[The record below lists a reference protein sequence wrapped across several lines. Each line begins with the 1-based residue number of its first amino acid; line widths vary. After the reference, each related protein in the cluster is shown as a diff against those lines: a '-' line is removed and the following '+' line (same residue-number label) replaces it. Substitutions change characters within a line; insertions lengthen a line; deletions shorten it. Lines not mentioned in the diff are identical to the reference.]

1 MLFYYYSIQHYNII
15 KNISLV
21 FFLFKYIINLV
32 TNQNTQPR
40 QGKYVCKPGK
50 GKEQKFLERE
60 GYDMSE
66 NKMTQQK
73 EWQKEEAHFKE
84 CRAVIAANMAA
95 YERQYEERRKET
107 KALFDEV
114 QSGNVE
120 LYDQMMTSR
129 SLEEHSLNQLQKNQA
144 AYEKPFFGRIDYRNL
159 DERLFESIYIGKHG
173 VLRGK
178 TDVEIVDWRAPI
190 SKVYYENELGEGTY
204 SIPASHSDGKGREYQ
219 IDLSLKRTYDIEE
232 GRIQGFYDSDVA
244 ANDELLVKYL
254 SKNRDAVLGDIIAT
268 IQKEQNEIIRESP
281 FHNIIVQGV
290 AGSGKTTVAMHRIS
304 YIMYNYK
311 ERFTPN
317 EFCIVGGSD
326 ILIDYITGGL
336 PELDVYDVKHMR
348 MDELLTHL
356 LQKEWKKKYQVIP
369 PSPSNAWKSKMLF
382 ASELEQHMQRLRE
395 HILGNCVVYDEELG
409 MLLSQQSNDDFIK
422 GNPDYS
428 INRLLVTLDERLRA
442 RIKLQCQGREEIGI
456 FKKKCAQYKNY
467 FTNYCYKGSVV
478 NLYLQFLE
486 VYGKSYY
493 INMAPVLEQIAH
505 GRFDVYDIAAMLLIY
520 YRALQ
525 RKPDEEFG
533 QIFIDEAQDFGAI
546 VYYALRTVLPACY
559 FTIMGDVSQNVNYE
573 CGMNEWN
580 DMRQKIFDSS
590 TDQFRVLAKSYR
602 NTIEIS
608 EFAGKILTSAS
619 RGQYKIEP
627 VIRHGEPV
635 HLIESISKEEAAG
648 LSAEILAKMQQKGYE
663 TMAVI
668 CFSDEEKESVIQRLS
683 HQIPLTDSDKSGFS
697 KGVMVLT
704 VPETKGL
711 EFDCVLLWK
720 PDMKGY
726 KENPKL
732 AKLLYVAATRAL
744 HELFVIK

>member
-1 MLFYYYSIQHYNII
+1 
-15 KNISLV
+15 
-21 FFLFKYIINLV
+21 
-32 TNQNTQPR
+32 
-40 QGKYVCKPGK
+40 
-50 GKEQKFLERE
+50 
-60 GYDMSE
+60 MSE
-66 NKMTQQK
+66 NKAVSDRQWKM
-73 EWQKEEAHFKE
+73 EEEHLKE
-84 CRAVIAANMAA
+84 CRALIASNIDL
-95 YERQYEERRKET
+95 YEQQFEKRHMET

-120 LYDQMMTSR
+120 LYDQMMASK
-129 SLEEHSLNQLQKNQA
+129 SLEEHSFNQLHKNQS

-173 VLRGK
+173 VFKNR
-178 TDVEIVDWRAPI
+178 TDVAVVDWRAPI
-190 SKVYYENELGEGTY
+190 STVYYENELGEGTY
-204 SIPASHSDGKGREYQ
+204 SIPDSKSDGKGRAYR
-219 IDLSLKRTYDIEE
+219 IDLSLKRTYDIEN
-232 GRIQGFYDSDVA
+232 GTLQGFYDSDVA

-281 FHNIIVQGV
+281 FHNVLVQGV

-311 ERFTPN
+311 ERFTSN

-348 MDELLTHL
+348 MDELLAHL
-356 LQKEWKKKYQVIP
+356 LKREWKKKYKIVP
-369 PSPSNAWKSKMLF
+369 PSPNLAWKSKMLF
-382 ASELEQHMQRLRE
+382 ANELEHYLQILRG
-395 HILGNCVVYDEELG
+395 HILANCVVCDEDIG
-409 MLLSQQSNDDFIK
+409 MLLSQKSNDDFIK

-456 FKKKCAQYKNY
+456 FKKKLAQYKNY
-467 FTNYCYKGSVV
+467 FGSHCYKGSVV
-478 NLYLQFLE
+478 NLYIQFLE
-486 VYGKSYY
+486 AYGNTYY
-493 INMAPVLEQIAH
+493 INMDEVI
-505 GRFDVYDIAAMLLIY
+505 GNVSRGMFDVYDAAAMLLIY

-525 RKPDEEFG
+525 KKPDDEFG
-533 QIFIDEAQDFGAI
+533 QIFIDEAQDFGPI
-546 VYYALRTVLPACY
+546 VYYALKTVLPECF

-580 DMRQKIFDSS
+580 DMQQKIFDGSA
-590 TDQFRVLAKSYR
+590 DRFCVLAKSYR

-608 EFAGKILTSAS
+608 DFAGKILSSAS
-619 RGQYKIEP
+619 RGAYKIEP

-635 HLIESISKEEAAG
+635 HFVENISAEEAAG
-648 LSAEILAKMQQKGYE
+648 LSADIISDMQKKGYE
-663 TMAVI
+663 TLAVI
-668 CFSDEEKESVIQRLS
+668 CFSDAEKEHVTKRLGR
-683 HQIPLTDSDKSGFS
+683 QVQLTDSDKSGFS

-720 PDMKGY
+720 PDLKGY
-726 KENPKL
+726 KDNPKL

-744 HELFVIK
+744 HELFVIE

>member
-1 MLFYYYSIQHYNII
+1 
-15 KNISLV
+15 
-21 FFLFKYIINLV
+21 
-32 TNQNTQPR
+32 
-40 QGKYVCKPGK
+40 
-50 GKEQKFLERE
+50 
-60 GYDMSE
+60 MSE
-66 NKMTQQK
+66 NKAATDRQWQMEK
-73 EWQKEEAHFKE
+73 EHLKE
-84 CRAVIAANMAA
+84 CRALIAANIDA
-95 YERQYEERRKET
+95 YEQQFEKRHKET

-120 LYDQMMTSR
+120 LYDQMMASK
-129 SLEEHSLNQLQKNQA
+129 SLEEHSFNQLHKNKA

-173 VLRGK
+173 VFKNK
-178 TDVEIVDWRAPI
+178 TDVAVVDWRAPI
-190 SKVYYENELGEGTY
+190 STVYYENELGEGTY
-204 SIPASHSDGKGREYQ
+204 SIPDSNSDGKGRAYR
-219 IDLSLKRTYDIEE
+219 IDLSLKRTYDIEN
-232 GRIQGFYDSDVA
+232 GTLQGFYDSDVA

-281 FHNIIVQGV
+281 FHNVLVQGV

-311 ERFTPN
+311 ERFTSN

-348 MDELLTHL
+348 MDELLVHL
-356 LQKEWKKKYQVIP
+356 LKREWKKKYKIVP
-369 PSPSNAWKSKMLF
+369 PSPDLAWKSKMLF
-382 ASELEQHMQRLRE
+382 ANELEHYLQMLRDR
-395 HILGNCVVYDEELG
+395 ILANCVVCDEDIG
-409 MLLSQQSNDDFIK
+409 MLLSQKNNDDFIK
-422 GNPDYS
+422 GNPSYS

-456 FKKKCAQYKNY
+456 FKKKLAQYKNY
-467 FTNYCYKGSVV
+467 FGSHCYKGSVV
-478 NLYLQFLE
+478 SLYVQFLE
-486 VYGKSYY
+486 AYGNTYY
-493 INMAPVLEQIAH
+493 IDMEQVI
-505 GRFDVYDIAAMLLIY
+505 GNVSRGVFDVYDVAAMLLIY

-525 RKPDEEFG
+525 KKPDDEFG
-533 QIFIDEAQDFGAI
+533 QIFIDEAQDFGPI

-573 CGMNEWN
+573 CGMNEWT
-580 DMRQKIFDSS
+580 DMKQKIFDGSG
-590 TDQFRVLAKSYR
+590 DRFRVLAKSYR

-608 EFAGKILTSAS
+608 DFAGKILSSAS
-619 RGQYKIEP
+619 RGAYKIEP

-635 HLIESISKEEAAG
+635 HFVESISMEEAAG
-648 LSAEILAKMQQKGYE
+648 LSADIISDMQQKGYE
-663 TMAVI
+663 TLAVI
-668 CFSDEEKESVIQRLS
+668 CFSDEEKEYVTRRLS
-683 HQIPLTDSDKSGFS
+683 RQVQVTDSDKSGFS

-720 PDMKGY
+720 PDLEGY
-726 KENPKL
+726 KDNPKL

-744 HELFVIK
+744 HELFVMK

>member
-1 MLFYYYSIQHYNII
+1 MEES
-15 KNISLV
+15 K
-21 FFLFKYIINLV
+21 
-32 TNQNTQPR
+32 
-40 QGKYVCKPGK
+40 
-50 GKEQKFLERE
+50 QKK
-60 GYDMSE
+60 S
-66 NKMTQQK
+66 K
-73 EWQKEEAHFKE
+73 EWQQEEQHLKE
-84 CRAVIAANMAA
+84 CRMLIASNIEE
-95 YERQYEERRKET
+95 YEKQFEERHKET

-120 LYDQMMTSR
+120 LYDQMMASK
-129 SLEEHSLNQLQKNQA
+129 SLEEHSYNQLAKNQA
-144 AYEKPFFGRIDYRNL
+144 ALDRPYFGRIDYRNL

-173 VLRGK
+173 VLRDK
-178 TDVEIVDWRAPI
+178 INVEVVDWRAPI
-190 SKVYYENELGEGTY
+190 STVYYENELGKGTY
-204 SIPASHSDGKGREYQ
+204 SIPDSNSDGKGREYR
-219 IDLSLKRTYDIEE
+219 IDLNLKRTYDIET
-232 GRIQGFYDSDVA
+232 GKLQGFYDSDVA
-244 ANDELLVKYL
+244 ANDELLIKYL

-290 AGSGKTTVAMHRIS
+290 AGSGKTTVAIHRIS

-311 ERFTPN
+311 ERFTSN

-336 PELDVYDVKHMR
+336 PELEVYDVKHMR

-356 LQKEWKKKYQVIP
+356 LKQEWKKKYKLVP
-369 PSPSNAWKSKMLF
+369 PSPKYAWKSKMLF
-382 ASELEQHMQRLRE
+382 ATELEHHMQSLRDY
-395 HILGNCVVYDEELG
+395 ILANCVVYDEDIG
-409 MLLSQQSNDDFIK
+409 MLLSQKSNDNFIK

-428 INRLLVTLDERLRA
+428 INRLLVTLDERLRT
-442 RIKLQCQGREEIGI
+442 RIKLQCVGREEVGI
-456 FKKKCAQYKNY
+456 YKKKLMQYKNY
-467 FTNYCYKGSVV
+467 FAKHCYKGSVV
-478 NLYLQFLE
+478 NLYLHFLE
-486 VYGKSYY
+486 AYGKTYY
-493 INMAPVLEQIAH
+493 INMEPVINQVQAGI
-505 GRFDVYDIAAMLLIY
+505 FDVYDVAALLLVY

-546 VYYALRTVLPACY
+546 VYYALKTVLPQCY

-573 CGMNEWN
+573 CGMNEWI
-580 DMRQKIFDSS
+580 DMRKKIFCGSSDS
-590 TDQFRVLAKSYR
+590 FRVLAKSYR

-608 EFAGKILTSAS
+608 EFAGEILSSAS
-619 RGQYKIEP
+619 KGAYKIEP

-635 HLIESISKEEAAG
+635 HFIDSISMVEAAG
-648 LSAEILAKMQQKGYE
+648 LAAELISDLQQKGYE

-668 CFSDEEKESVIQRLS
+668 CFSDGEKEEIAKRLGR
-683 HQIPLTDSDKSGFS
+683 QLTLTDTSQSGFS

-720 PDMKGY
+720 PDLKGY

-744 HELFVIK
+744 HELFVLQ

>member
-1 MLFYYYSIQHYNII
+1 
-15 KNISLV
+15 
-21 FFLFKYIINLV
+21 
-32 TNQNTQPR
+32 
-40 QGKYVCKPGK
+40 
-50 GKEQKFLERE
+50 
-60 GYDMSE
+60 MSE
-66 NKMTQQK
+66 NKAATDRQ
-73 EWQKEEAHFKE
+73 WQMEKKHLKE
-84 CRAVIAANMAA
+84 CRALIATNIDA
-95 YERQYEERRKET
+95 YEQQFEKRHKET

-120 LYDQMMTSR
+120 LYDQMMASR
-129 SLEEHSLNQLQKNQA
+129 SLEEHSFNQLHKNQA

-173 VLRGK
+173 VFKNK
-178 TDVEIVDWRAPI
+178 TDVAVVDWRAPI
-190 SKVYYENELGEGTY
+190 STVYYENELGEGTY
-204 SIPASHSDGKGREYQ
+204 SIPDSNSDGKGRAYR
-219 IDLSLKRTYDIEE
+219 IDLSLKRTYDIEN
-232 GRIQGFYDSDVA
+232 GVLQGFYDSDVA

-281 FHNIIVQGV
+281 FHNVLVQGV

-311 ERFTPN
+311 ERFTSN

-348 MDELLTHL
+348 MDELLVHL
-356 LQKEWKKKYQVIP
+356 LKREWKKKHKIVP
-369 PSPSNAWKSKMLF
+369 PSPDLAWKSKMLF
-382 ASELEQHMQRLRE
+382 ANELEHYLQMLRDR
-395 HILGNCVVYDEELG
+395 ILANCVVCDEDIG
-409 MLLSQQSNDDFIK
+409 MLLSQKNNDDFIK
-422 GNPDYS
+422 GNPSYS

-456 FKKKCAQYKNY
+456 FKKKLAQYKNY
-467 FTNYCYKGSVV
+467 FGSHCYKGSVA
-478 NLYLQFLE
+478 NLYVQFLE
-486 VYGKSYY
+486 TYGNTYY
-493 INMAPVLEQIAH
+493 IDMEQVI
-505 GRFDVYDIAAMLLIY
+505 GNVSRGVFDVYDVAAMLLIY
-520 YRALQ
+520 YRTLQ
-525 RKPDEEFG
+525 KKPDDEFG
-533 QIFIDEAQDFGAI
+533 QIFIDEAQDFGPI

-573 CGMNEWN
+573 CGMNEWT
-580 DMRQKIFDSS
+580 DMKQKIFDGSG
-590 TDQFRVLAKSYR
+590 DRFRVLAKSYR

-608 EFAGKILTSAS
+608 DFAGKILSSAS
-619 RGQYKIEP
+619 RGAYKIEP

-635 HLIESISKEEAAG
+635 HFVESISMEEAAG
-648 LSAEILAKMQQKGYE
+648 LSADIISDMQQKGYE
-663 TMAVI
+663 TLAVI
-668 CFSDEEKESVIQRLS
+668 CFSDEEKEYVTRRLS
-683 HQIPLTDSDKSGFS
+683 RQVQVTDSDKSGFS

-720 PDMKGY
+720 PDLEGY
-726 KENPKL
+726 RDNPKL

-744 HELFVIK
+744 HELFVVK

>member
-1 MLFYYYSIQHYNII
+1 
-15 KNISLV
+15 
-21 FFLFKYIINLV
+21 
-32 TNQNTQPR
+32 
-40 QGKYVCKPGK
+40 
-50 GKEQKFLERE
+50 
-60 GYDMSE
+60 MSE
-66 NKMTQQK
+66 NKAATDRQ
-73 EWQKEEAHFKE
+73 WQMEKKHLKE
-84 CRAVIAANMAA
+84 CRALIATNIDA
-95 YERQYEERRKET
+95 YEQQFEKRHKET

-120 LYDQMMTSR
+120 LYDQMMASR
-129 SLEEHSLNQLQKNQA
+129 SLEEHSFNQLHKNQA

-173 VLRGK
+173 VFKNK
-178 TDVEIVDWRAPI
+178 TDVAVVDWRAPI
-190 SKVYYENELGEGTY
+190 STVYYENELGEGTY
-204 SIPASHSDGKGREYQ
+204 SIPDSNSDGKGRAYR
-219 IDLSLKRTYDIEE
+219 IDLSLKRTYDIEN
-232 GRIQGFYDSDVA
+232 GVLQGFYDSDVA

-281 FHNIIVQGV
+281 FHNVLVQGV

-311 ERFTPN
+311 ERFTSN

-348 MDELLTHL
+348 MDELLVHL
-356 LQKEWKKKYQVIP
+356 LKREWKKKHKIVP
-369 PSPSNAWKSKMLF
+369 PSPDLAWKSKMLF
-382 ASELEQHMQRLRE
+382 ANELEHYLQMLRDR
-395 HILGNCVVYDEELG
+395 ILANCVVCDEDIG
-409 MLLSQQSNDDFIK
+409 MLLSQKNNDDFIK
-422 GNPDYS
+422 GNPSYS

-456 FKKKCAQYKNY
+456 FKKKLAQYKNY
-467 FTNYCYKGSVV
+467 FGSHCYKGSVA
-478 NLYLQFLE
+478 NLYVQFLE
-486 VYGKSYY
+486 TYGNTYY
-493 INMAPVLEQIAH
+493 IDMEQVI
-505 GRFDVYDIAAMLLIY
+505 GNVSRGVFDVYDVAAMLLIY

-525 RKPDEEFG
+525 KKPDDEFG
-533 QIFIDEAQDFGAI
+533 QIFIDEAQDFGPI

-573 CGMNEWN
+573 CGMNEWT
-580 DMRQKIFDSS
+580 DMKQKIFDGSG
-590 TDQFRVLAKSYR
+590 DRFRVLAKSYR

-608 EFAGKILTSAS
+608 DFAGKILSSAS
-619 RGQYKIEP
+619 RGAYKIEP

-635 HLIESISKEEAAG
+635 HFVESISMEEAAG
-648 LSAEILAKMQQKGYE
+648 LSADIISDMQQKGYE
-663 TMAVI
+663 TLAVI
-668 CFSDEEKESVIQRLS
+668 CFSDEEKEYVTRRLS
-683 HQIPLTDSDKSGFS
+683 RQVQVTDSDKSGFS

-720 PDMKGY
+720 PDLEGY
-726 KENPKL
+726 KDNPKL

-744 HELFVIK
+744 HELFVMK

>member
-1 MLFYYYSIQHYNII
+1 MGSTYANPVNGQ
-15 KNISLV
+15 
-21 FFLFKYIINLV
+21 
-32 TNQNTQPR
+32 
-40 QGKYVCKPGK
+40 
-50 GKEQKFLERE
+50 EQKFLERY

-66 NKMTQQK
+66 HKMTESK
-73 EWQKEEAHFKE
+73 EWQQEVAHLKE
-84 CRAVIAANMAA
+84 CRALIAANIAE
-95 YERQYEERRKET
+95 YEQQYEERHKET
-107 KALFDEV
+107 KMLFDEV

-129 SLEEHSLNQLQKNQA
+129 SLEEHSLNQLNKNQA

-173 VLRGK
+173 VLRDK

-190 SKVYYENELGEGTY
+190 STVYYENELGRGTY
-204 SIPASHSDGKGREYQ
+204 SIPDSQNDGKGREYR
-219 IDLSLKRTYDIEE
+219 IDLSLKRTYDIEKE
-232 GRIQGFYDSDVA
+232 HLQGFYDSDVA

-268 IQKEQNEIIRESP
+268 IQKEQNGIIRESP

-311 ERFTPN
+311 ERFTSN

-336 PELDVYDVKHMR
+336 PELEVYDVKHMR
-348 MDELLTHL
+348 MDELLVHL
-356 LQKEWKKKYQVIP
+356 LKKEWKKKYKVI
-369 PSPSNAWKSKMLF
+369 SPSSNFAWKSKMLF

-409 MLLSQQSNDDFIK
+409 MLLSQKNNDGFIK
-422 GNPDYS
+422 GNPNYS
-428 INRLLVTLDERLRA
+428 INRLLVTLDERLRT
-442 RIKLQCQGREEIGI
+442 RIKLQCQGREEIDI
-456 FKKKCAQYKNY
+456 YKKKLAQYKNY
-467 FTNYCYKGSVV
+467 FSNHCYKGTVV

-486 VYGKSYY
+486 VYGNVYY
-493 INMAPVLEQIAH
+493 INMAPVVEQISR
-505 GRFDVYDIAAMLLIY
+505 GIFDVYDIAAMLIIY

-533 QIFIDEAQDFGAI
+533 QIFIDEAQDFGPI
-546 VYYALRTVLPACY
+546 VYYALRTILPECY

-580 DMRQKIFDSS
+580 DMRRKIFAGSADR
-590 TDQFRVLAKSYR
+590 FCVLAKSYR

-608 EFAGKILTSAS
+608 EFAGEILTSAS
-619 RGQYKIEP
+619 RGAYKIEP
-627 VIRHGEPV
+627 VIRHGAPV
-635 HLIESISKEEAAG
+635 HFIESISKEEAAG
-648 LSAEILAKMQQKGYE
+648 ISVDILTEMQQKGYE

-668 CFSDEEKESVIQRLS
+668 CFSNEEKESVVRRLS
-683 HQIPLTDSDKSGFS
+683 NQISLTDSDKSGFS

-720 PDMKGY
+720 PDLKSY

-744 HELFVIK
+744 HELFVMK